1 MKLQQQVDTVYTSRE
16 VRAYVSMIAAAS
28 RKNGALQLGV
38 STRAAIS
45 LLRAAQAC
53 ALIDGRDYVTPGRR
67 AAHGRSGSG
76 APAGAQP
83 GGADAQHDRFQGA
96 GECAGECTGAGENQM
111 TARFWSLLGV
121 LAALLAVGLSTG
133 GQVYYFLFFA
143 LVMVLLLSVA
153 SVLWTLFTVRVEMKG
168 LRPRVERGD
177 RLMTIFTVRHTS
189 LLPVSAIRIVL
200 CAPSAIPAHRRSAW
214 RRLRIERRLFDI

>member
-1 MKLQQQVDTVYTSRE
+1 
-16 VRAYVSMIAAAS
+16 
-28 RKNGALQLGV
+28 
-38 STRAAIS
+38 
-45 LLRAAQAC
+45 
-53 ALIDGRDYVTPGRR
+53 
-67 AAHGRSGSG
+67 
-76 APAGAQP
+76 
-83 GGADAQHDRFQGA
+83 
-96 GECAGECTGAGENQM
+96 M

-200 CAPSAIPAHRRSAW
+200 CAPSAYSGTQEISVATPPYRKKTFRYLIACPHRGSYEVGIARFRCQDLFGLFSISRKSGQRLLRVDVAPKVHAVETLELKTQDMGPELRSRASEDTASPSAVSYTHLDADSDAQPIHAARGKARFRQHPAEFLS
-214 RRLRIERRLFDI
+214 I